1 MVKVS
6 EKLVASRVRT
16 DSPEG
21 ESDSD
26 DSEVAEAKMIRKKK
40 KKKMQLQMETLEA
53 IAKGSIDRYEVNEVC
68 KSINT
73 EKLLGLWA
81 LLLRKWIDV

>member
-21 ESDSD
+21 EADSE

-40 KKKMQLQMETLEA
+40 KMQQQMETLEA
-53 IAKGSIDRYEVNEVC
+53 IAKRSIDAN
-68 KSINT
+68 
-73 EKLLGLWA
+73 
-81 LLLRKWIDV
+81 

>member
-1 MVKVS
+1 MKGCLVKVS

-21 ESDSD
+21 EADSE
-26 DSEVAEAKMIRKKK
+26 DSEVAEAKMIRRK

-53 IAKGSIDRYEVNEVC
+53 IAKRSIDT
-68 KSINT
+68 K
-73 EKLLGLWA
+73 
-81 LLLRKWIDV
+81 

>member
-40 KKKMQLQMETLEA
+40 MQLQMETLEA
-53 IAKGSIDRYEVNEVC
+53 IAKGSIDT
-68 KSINT
+68 K
-73 EKLLGLWA
+73 
-81 LLLRKWIDV
+81 